1 MIEIMDSIDKAQ
13 ETTRPTF
20 PWRKRGLVSY
30 GLPFSELVALHV
42 KRFGKQRVFAVVS
55 GSLAN
60 STDCLLKLETA
71 LGSKL
76 VGTNIGFPSHTPWT
90 HVLALAKEM

>member
-1 MIEIMDSIDKAQ
+1 MGSIGSSIE

-30 GLPFSELVALHV
+30 GLPFPELVARHV
-42 KRFGKQRVFAVVS
+42 ERFGKQHVFAVVS
-55 GSLAN
+55 GSLARN
-60 STDCLLKLETA
+60 TSCVTRLEEA

-90 HVLALAKEM
+90 QVLALAKEM

>member
-1 MIEIMDSIDKAQ
+1 MGDASGSK

-30 GLPFSELVALHV
+30 GLPFPHLVATHV
-42 KRFGKQRVFAVVS
+42 ERLGKQRVFAVVS
-55 GSLAN
+55 GSLAKD
-60 STDCLLKLETA
+60 TDCLSRLEAA

-76 VGTNIGFPSHTPWT
+76 VGRNIGFPSHTPWDQ
-90 HVLALAKEM
+90 VLALAEEM